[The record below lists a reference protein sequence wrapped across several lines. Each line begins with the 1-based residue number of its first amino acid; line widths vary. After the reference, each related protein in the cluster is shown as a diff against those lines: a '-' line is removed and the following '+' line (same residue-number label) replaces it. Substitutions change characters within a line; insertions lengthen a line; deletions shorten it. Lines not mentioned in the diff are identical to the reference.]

1 MTRGKAWTVDE
12 ELKLK
17 ALLEAGLPVPIIAT
31 RLSKTEVA
39 VVLKVSRLGL
49 KDDKKGEKMLS
60 SSSSSS
66 SGELELPVELPTVE
80 EAGKILGGAL
90 LAMMR
95 PGASKEDL
103 RRWKAVADVA
113 WKYKEFMADFLD
125 YRALEEKY
133 VELRKKYE
141 DLEAKKNGVSARRL
155 G

>member
-1 MTRGKAWTVDE
+1 VTRGKAWTVDE

-60 SSSSSS
+60 SSSS
-66 SGELELPVELPTVE
+66 GELELPVELPTVE

-95 PGASKEDL
+95 PGVSKEDL

-113 WKYKEFMADFLD
+113 WKYKEFMADFLG

-141 DLEAKKNGVSARRL
+141 DLGAKKNGVSARRL

>member
-60 SSSSSS
+60 SSSSS
-66 SGELELPVELPTVE
+66 ELELPVELPTVE

-95 PGASKEDL
+95 PGVSKEDL

-141 DLEAKKNGVSARRL
+141 DLGAKKNGVSARRL

>member
-1 MTRGKAWTVDE
+1 VTRGKAWTVDE

-49 KDDKKGEKMLS
+49 KDDKKGEKLL
-60 SSSSSS
+60 SSSS

-95 PGASKEDL
+95 PGVSKEDL

-141 DLEAKKNGVSARRL
+141 DLGAQKNGVSARRL

>member
-49 KDDKKGEKMLS
+49 KDDKKGEKML
-60 SSSSSS
+60 SSSSS

-141 DLEAKKNGVSARRL
+141 DLVEKKNGVSARRL

>member
-49 KDDKKGEKMLS
+49 KDDKKGEKLL
-60 SSSSSS
+60 SSSS

-95 PGASKEDL
+95 PGVSKEDL

>member
-17 ALLEAGLPVPIIAT
+17 ALLEAGLPVPIIAA

-49 KDDKKGEKMLS
+49 KDDKKGEKML
-60 SSSSSS
+60 SSSS

-95 PGASKEDL
+95 PGASREDL

-141 DLEAKKNGVSARRL
+141 NLEAKKNGVSARRL

>member
-17 ALLEAGLPVPIIAT
+17 ELFEEGLPVSIIAA

-39 VVLKVSRLGL
+39 VGLKISRLGL
-49 KDDKKGEKMLS
+49 KDDKKRKKLL
-60 SSSSSS
+60 SSS
-66 SGELELPVELPTVE
+66 SGELELPAELPTIE

-95 PGASKEDL
+95 PGLSKEDL

-141 DLEAKKNGVSARRL
+141 DLEARQTNGLSASRL

>member
-1 MTRGKAWTVDE
+1 VTRGKAWTVDE

-49 KDDKKGEKMLS
+49 KDDKKGEKLLL
-60 SSSSSS
+60 SSS

-95 PGASKEDL
+95 PGSV
-103 RRWKAVADVA
+103 RRICGGGRLWRM
-113 WKYKEFMADFLD
+113 WLGSIRSSWLTFLIIG
-125 YRALEEKY
+125 RW
-133 VELRKKYE
+133 
-141 DLEAKKNGVSARRL
+141 RRNMWS
-155 G
+155 

>member
-1 MTRGKAWTVDE
+1 VTRGKAWTVDE

-60 SSSSSS
+60 SSSS
-66 SGELELPVELPTVE
+66 GELELPVELPTVE

-95 PGASKEDL
+95 PGVSKEDL

-125 YRALEEKY
+125 YRALEERY

-141 DLEAKKNGVSARRL
+141 DLGAKKNGVSARRL

>member
-1 MTRGKAWTVDE
+1 VTRGKAWTVDE

-60 SSSSSS
+60 SSSS
-66 SGELELPVELPTVE
+66 ELELPVELPTVE

-95 PGASKEDL
+95 PGVSKEDL

-141 DLEAKKNGVSARRL
+141 DLGAKKNGVSARRL

>member
-60 SSSSSS
+60 SSSS
-66 SGELELPVELPTVE
+66 ELELPVELPTVE

-95 PGASKEDL
+95 PGVSKEDL

-141 DLEAKKNGVSARRL
+141 DLGAKKNGVSARRL

>member
-1 MTRGKAWTVDE
+1 VTRGKAWTVDE

-60 SSSSSS
+60 SSSS
-66 SGELELPVELPTVE
+66 GELELPVELPTVE

-95 PGASKEDL
+95 PGVSKEDL

-141 DLEAKKNGVSARRL
+141 DLGAKKNGVSARRL

>member
-49 KDDKKGEKMLS
+49 KDDKKGEKLLL
-60 SSSSSS
+60 SSS

-141 DLEAKKNGVSARRL
+141 DLGAKKNGVSARRL

>member
-60 SSSSSS
+60 SSSS
-66 SGELELPVELPTVE
+66 GELELPVELPTVE

-95 PGASKEDL
+95 LGVSKEDL

-141 DLEAKKNGVSARRL
+141 DLGAQKNGVSARRL

>member
-1 MTRGKAWTVDE
+1 VTRGKAWTVDE

-60 SSSSSS
+60 SSSSS
-66 SGELELPVELPTVE
+66 ELELPVELPTVE

-95 PGASKEDL
+95 PGVSKEDL

-141 DLEAKKNGVSARRL
+141 DLGAKKNGVSARRL

>member
-1 MTRGKAWTVDE
+1 VPRGKAWTVDE

-49 KDDKKGEKMLS
+49 KDDKKGEKLL
-60 SSSSSS
+60 SSSS

-95 PGASKEDL
+95 PGVSKEDL

-141 DLEAKKNGVSARRL
+141 DLGAQKNGVSARRL

>member
-49 KDDKKGEKMLS
+49 KDDKKGEKLL
-60 SSSSSS
+60 SSSS

-95 PGASKEDL
+95 PGVSKEDL

-141 DLEAKKNGVSARRL
+141 DLGAQKNGVSARRL

>member
-1 MTRGKAWTVDE
+1 VTRGKAWTVDE

-17 ALLEAGLPVPIIAT
+17 ALLEAGLPVPIIAA
-31 RLSKTEVA
+31 RLSKTEIA

-49 KDDKKGEKMLS
+49 KDDKRGEKML
-60 SSSSSS
+60 SSSS

-95 PGASKEDL
+95 PGASREDL

-141 DLEAKKNGVSARRL
+141 NLEAKKNGVSARRL

>member
-1 MTRGKAWTVDE
+1 VTRGKAWTVDE

-49 KDDKKGEKMLS
+49 KDDKKGEKLL
-60 SSSSSS
+60 SSSS

-95 PGASKEDL
+95 PGVSKEDL

-125 YRALEEKY
+125 YRALEERY

-141 DLEAKKNGVSARRL
+141 DLGAQKNGVSARRL

>member
-1 MTRGKAWTVDE
+1 VTRGKAWTVDE

-49 KDDKKGEKMLS
+49 KDDKKGEKLL
-60 SSSSSS
+60 SSSS

-95 PGASKEDL
+95 PGVSKEDL

>member
-60 SSSSSS
+60 SSSS
-66 SGELELPVELPTVE
+66 GELELPVELPTVE

-95 PGASKEDL
+95 PGVSKEDL

-125 YRALEEKY
+125 YRALEERY

-141 DLEAKKNGVSARRL
+141 DLGAQKNGVSARRL